1 MTHMTNRMTMVAA
14 GVALLVAGIGAGYW
28 WANRSTDHDMASATV
43 SPMEGRDERK
53 VLYWYDPMVP
63 DQHFDKPGKSPF
75 MDMQLVPKFA
85 DAASAG
91 GVAIAPGVQ
100 QNLGLRTALVKR
112 GQLAA
117 DIRVPGTLDWDLRQE
132 RVVSARVDAIVD
144 RQFVKTPYEA
154 VRAGQPLASL
164 IAPAWGTAL
173 AEAQALSQADSAS
186 ARALQSAANQR
197 LHALGMPAGAAR
209 GGRIVMSSPVDGVV
223 SEIGVREG
231 QSTPTGTLLFR
242 INGNRSLWLE
252 AAVPQAIVAG
262 IEAGTPVEA
271 NVDARPGETFHGRV
285 ESVLP
290 QIDASSRTQRVRI
303 VLDNPDGA
311 LAPGMTAQVS
321 LRSVAQSE
329 QPLVPSEAVVGM
341 GAQARVIVQD
351 DKGAFHPVAVRTGRS
366 ADGMTEIVSGLQGGE
381 KIVVSGQ
388 FLIDSEASLSGAL
401 ERLSVGDR
409 AEAPRRQP

>member
-1 MTHMTNRMTMVAA
+1 MNKIPRLAT
-14 GVALLVAGIGAGYW
+14 GVAVAIALLGTLGLGYW
-28 WANRSTDHDMASATV
+28 WGYSRSAGADVM
-43 SPMEGRDERK
+43 SPMNATTSGERK
-53 VLYWYDPMVP
+53 PLYWYDPMVP

-75 MDMQLVPKFA
+75 MDMQLVPKYA

>member
-1 MTHMTNRMTMVAA
+1 MNKIPRLAT
-14 GVALLVAGIGAGYW
+14 GVAVVIALLGTLGLGYW
-28 WANRSTDHDMASATV
+28 WGHSRSARADAMSPTNATT
-43 SPMEGRDERK
+43 SGERK
-53 VLYWYDPMVP
+53 PLYWYDPMVP

-75 MDMQLVPKFA
+75 MDMQLVPKYA

>member
-1 MTHMTNRMTMVAA
+1 MNKIPRLAT
-14 GVALLVAGIGAGYW
+14 GVAVAIALLGALGLGYW
-28 WANRSTDHDMASATV
+28 WGHSRSARADAMSPTNATT
-43 SPMEGRDERK
+43 SGERK
-53 VLYWYDPMVP
+53 PLYWYDPMVP